1 MITDT
6 APIPVAPSDA
16 APPPGADRGAEPG
29 AAGETGETGAAPRRR
44 ALVPILGVSC
54 GLLAL
59 ALAAAIVLL
68 VVRGAPAPESGP
80 TPSAAAAAAAA
91 SEEEAA
97 APDPD
102 AEDSEPHASAAGSTA
117 GSGGGAA
124 AGSGSPSAP
133 VAPPVPAV
141 PAFTGFQASATAIA
155 CADDGEVHPVTVNWS
170 SVNAT
175 AGWFGVD
182 TADASAAPLQQ
193 VSPSGSFTWDFFC
206 GNGSTTYTVTV
217 ADQDGRL
224 AHRSVTVSRV

>member
-6 APIPVAPSDA
+6 APIPVAPSVA
-16 APPPGADRGAEPG
+16 TSPQGADRGAEAG
-29 AAGETGETGAAPRRR
+29 AAGETGAAPRRR
-44 ALVPILGVSC
+44 ALVPILGIAC

-80 TPSAAAAAAAA
+80 TPSAAAAA

-97 APDPD
+97 APAPE
-102 AEDSEPHASAAGSTA
+102 AADSEPHASAAGSTA

-124 AGSGSPSAP
+124 AGSGSPSTP

-155 CADDGEVHPVTVNWS
+155 CADDGEVHPVTVSWS

-193 VSPSGSFTWDFFC
+193 VSPSGSFTGDFFC